1 MPRSYWKMKEQYY
14 TLIKAVDKKD
24 NLGGGGGGGGG
35 LGMEKCFTNDIK

>member
-24 NLGGGGGGGGG
+24 NLRGGGGGGS
-35 LGMEKCFTNDIK
+35 LGWRKFFTNDIK